1 MTNGPNTSSRPRPIR
16 SSYWLLDGQLLAGDY
31 PASFTPKETRPK
43 LEAILNADIRSFIDL
58 TFGNDEGLP
67 PYEPLLHQIAEEQQ
81 IDVAYRRF
89 SIRDADVPTKAQMQE
104 VLRTIRQELA
114 AGRPV
119 YFHCWGGIGRTGTV
133 AGCWLVEDG
142 YSCDDALRTIAELR
156 TGTPDSYTRSPETDA
171 QGTFVRNWQSDAPS
185 DAADAAS

>member
-1 MTNGPNTSSRPRPIR
+1 MTNGPDTSSRPRPIR

-67 PYEPLLHQIAEEQQ
+67 PYEPALRQLAEEKQ
-81 IDVAYRRF
+81 IDVAYHRF
-89 SIRDADVPTKAQMQE
+89 SIRDHDVPARTLMQD
-104 VLRTIRQELA
+104 VLRTIREEIA

-133 AGCWLVEDG
+133 AGCWLIEGG
-142 YSCDDALRTIAELR
+142 YSCDDALSKIAELR
-156 TGTPDSYTRSPETDA
+156 RGTPDSYTRSPETDV
-171 QGTFVRNWQSDAPS
+171 QVMFVRRW
-185 DAADAAS
+185 ASVSL